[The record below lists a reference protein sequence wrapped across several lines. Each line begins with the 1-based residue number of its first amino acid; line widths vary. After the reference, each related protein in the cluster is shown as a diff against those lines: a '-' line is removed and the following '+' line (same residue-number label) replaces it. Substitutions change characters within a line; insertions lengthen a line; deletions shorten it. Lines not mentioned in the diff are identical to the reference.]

1 MHFRR
6 KIETIRKILRPTR
19 VVKTKDFKGDSA
31 FHAFFPTFPQP
42 APLDFILPLCRPH
55 SAHLSVDYKKNLTKP
70 VAPCNPPHSR
80 AFGMK
85 NEVLLKAIDA
95 RIRQLEDFRNL
106 VKSNPDVV
114 SLLATFTSLP
124 GGEIPQIGNTN
135 GEDVANK
142 KGTFVAK
149 VEETCRAM
157 GSGHFT
163 VNDAVKAFEE
173 RGNAFGAENKNI
185 AMYSALKRLVTKGI
199 VEISTQG
206 EGSRPS
212 YYRVV
217 Q

>member
-1 MHFRR
+1 VL
-6 KIETIRKILRPTR
+6 IPQG
-19 VVKTKDFKGDSA
+19 FKGDSA
-31 FHAFFPTFPQP
+31 FHTSSPNFPQP
-42 APLDFILPLCRPH
+42 TPLDFILPFCHPH
-55 SAHLSVDYKKNLTKP
+55 LAYLSVGCKKALTKP

-80 AFGMK
+80 AFDMK
-85 NEVLLKAIDA
+85 NEALLKAIDA
-95 RIRQLEDFRNL
+95 RIRQLQDFRNL
-106 VKSNPDVV
+106 VVSSPDVI

-124 GGEIPQIGNTN
+124 ENEVPMSNTN
-135 GEDVANK
+135 GEYTTNK
-142 KGTFVAK
+142 KGTFVAR

-173 RGNAFGAENKNI
+173 RRNTFGAENKNI
-185 AMYSALKRLVTKGI
+185 AMYSALKRLVAKKV

-212 YYRVV
+212 YYRVI